1 MARYRH
7 LDNVLI
13 DLLKSQV
20 RYEIQTELYR
30 GGIPLP
36 TDYGEMQQ
44 RLRNIKISLKEEKL
58 RKDTFHTRA
67 PIPPRR
73 APYVLPSQWN
83 SNYIPPNPTPTMA
96 RTYSGQGQPMDI
108 GRTQTQKTCNHCGK
122 LGYHISREC
131 KGECQH
137 CHQRHPRQWCNTQL
151 PPCRPFTSCTLD
163 MLDFSSITEE
173 EKEQL
178 KKAAGF

>member
-1 MARYRH
+1 MAGYRH

-20 RYEIQTELYR
+20 RYEIRMELYR

-36 TDYGEMQQ
+36 TDYNEMKQ
-44 RLRNIKISLKEEKL
+44 RLRNIEISLEEEKS
-58 RKDTFHTRA
+58 RKDAFHTRA
-67 PIPPRR
+67 PIPPQQTTYI
-73 APYVLPSQWN
+73 PPPQQN
-83 SNYIPPNPTPTMA
+83 SNYIPPNPTPTTA

-131 KGECQH
+131 KGKCQH

-151 PPCRPFTSCTLD
+151 PPR
-163 MLDFSSITEE
+163 
-173 EKEQL
+173 
-178 KKAAGF
+178 